1 MTPKLLRTRT
11 DAIERWTLNDPATR
25 NALDDEIVSALLD
38 ACHEVAADTSLRFIV
53 LEGSGGAFCA
63 GGHLGSFSAAVGQP
77 WPDPSTPQD
86 ERIRASI
93 PQPELD
99 PLVASS
105 RRFGDLLHAL
115 TALPQLLI
123 AAVDGPAMAGGLGL
137 VCCADF
143 VVATPRAT
151 FATPEVTLGIAPAQI
166 APFVWRRLGDATAR
180 QMLLEARRFTAAEA
194 VVIGLVNELA
204 DPDLASTTSAL
215 IAHLRRSAPQAV
227 AATKRLLNTLAGH
240 AVKDV
245 RDEAAQAFAT
255 SLRRDEA
262 RDGLAAFAA
271 KRPPPW
277 AT

>member
-1 MTPKLLRTRT
+1 MKLIRHRL
-11 DAIERWTLNDPATR
+11 DAVERWTLDDPATR
-25 NALDDEIVSALLD
+25 NALDDTLVGELLAACAD
-38 ACHEVAADTSLRFIV
+38 AAGDPALRFVV
-53 LEGSGGAFCA
+53 LQGSGGAFCA
-63 GGHLGSFSAAVGQP
+63 GGHLGSFASAVGQP
-77 WPDPSTPQD
+77 WGDPWQPDPLL
-86 ERIRASI
+86 A
-93 PQPELD
+93 
-99 PLVASS
+99 AN

-115 TALPQLLI
+115 TALPQVLI
-123 AAVDGPAMAGGLGL
+123 AAVDGPAFAGGFGL

-204 DPDLASTTSAL
+204 DHDLAATTDAL
-215 IAHLRRSAPQAV
+215 IAHLRRSAPNAV
-227 AATKRLLNTLAGH
+227 AATKRLLDGLADH

-245 RDEAAQAFAT
+245 RDAAAQAFAT
-255 SLRRDEA
+255 SLRSDEA
-262 RDGLAAFAA
+262 REGLDAHAN
-271 KRPPPW
+271 KRRPRW